1 MSLVSVLLLASSAV
15 SALQAALNASAA
27 WTMTRRFE
35 GSARALVSS
44 GVVRCTA
51 GEGIVWETRE
61 PFAASVTMTTNAM
74 VFVDEDG
81 RREKT
86 LDDLPHYAEIRALTD
101 AFVAGDEKAFDGVFE
116 LAAEAQAVDGWRI
129 RLVPEVRAMRRLFAS
144 IELSGAETL
153 TNVVLKSGDG
163 GTSTIR
169 FRELSRGGHLLWKD
183 SVP

>member
-15 SALQAALNASAA
+15 AALQAALNASAS

-35 GSARALVSS
+35 GSGRALVSS

-86 LDDLPHYAEIRALTD
+86 LGDLPHYAEIRVATD
-101 AFVAGDEKAFDGVFE
+101 AFVAGRKDAFDGVFTVRE
-116 LAAEAQAVDGWRI
+116 TALADGGWRLT
-129 RLVPEVRAMRRLFAS
+129 LVPEVAAMRQLVSEVELTGAALPTNAVLRSPGCVSVVRFQRLA
-144 IELSGAETL
+144 T
-153 TNVVLKSGDG
+153 G
-163 GTSTIR
+163 GQ
-169 FRELSRGGHLLWKD
+169 
-183 SVP
+183 P